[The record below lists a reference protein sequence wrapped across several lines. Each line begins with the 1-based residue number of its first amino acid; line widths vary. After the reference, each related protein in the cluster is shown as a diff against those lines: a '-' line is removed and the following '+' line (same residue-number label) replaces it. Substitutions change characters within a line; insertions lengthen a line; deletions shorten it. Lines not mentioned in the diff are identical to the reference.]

1 MAFSMQGGTARVSL
15 RDWNGRRNRRGDRG
29 IVNKHAKSQQARERE
44 EKVSMIKRYQ
54 DAAHRSETR
63 QPAKPQRSGFL
74 GFLGGLA
81 VRFGIG
87 KGAR

>member
-29 IVNKHAKSQQARERE
+29 VVNKHAKNRQAAQSEER
-44 EKVSMIKRYQ
+44 VGMLKRYR
-54 DAAHRSETR
+54 DAAHVTEQK
-63 QPAKPQRSGFL
+63 QPAKPARVGLLGRLASVFGF
-74 GFLGGLA
+74 
-81 VRFGIG
+81 G